1 MVSRFRRDRPTGHY
15 GCMFVHPLPY
25 PLAVR
30 PPTLGAMEIGI
41 AFAVGIIL
49 GGVAVYVVT
58 LKSRKDSDALV
69 ESVSAKV
76 AQQQTKN
83 ILELT
88 ESKLNGKK
96 EVIDESLKA
105 MNANLTRVESLMKS
119 VGEGNASVKTRL
131 DTAANAIKDLSET
144 TGGLKSALAGNSIRG
159 QWGERMAEDVLR
171 LAGMVEGIN
180 YIKQTKL
187 QDSGSRPDFTFMLPK
202 GQTVNMD
209 VKFPFNNYQLYVE
222 AKTDAEREKYKK
234 DFLKDVKL
242 RIKELQTRGYV
253 NPQENT
259 VDYVLL
265 FIPNEQIF
273 SFINEHARDIIDE
286 AMQGKTI
293 LCSPLSLYA
302 ILAVVRQSIDNFRM
316 ESTSQEMLK
325 IFGTFGEQWGK
336 FKEQM
341 ETVKNRFA
349 STLKEYDE
357 LLGARTNKL
366 DKPLEKI
373 AELRNRQDET
383 PAILDATITKAKTKV
398 LAENIDQVL
407 VR

>member
-1 MVSRFRRDRPTGHY
+1 MTSALTFII
-15 GCMFVHPLPY
+15 
-25 PLAVR
+25 
-30 PPTLGAMEIGI
+30 GAAIGLL
-41 AFAVGIIL
+41 L
-49 GGVAVYVVT
+49 GGGITFFLAKKT
-58 LKSRKDSDALV
+58 AATADGNLEALA
-69 ESVSAKV
+69 AKLM
-76 AQQQTKN
+76 QQQSKGF
-83 ILELT
+83 LDLA
-88 ESKLNGKK
+88 ESKLTGKK

-105 MNANLTRVESLMKS
+105 MNANLARVETLMKS

-131 DTAANAIKDLSET
+131 DTAATAIKDLNDT
-144 TGGLKSALAGNSIRG
+144 AGGLKNALAGNSIRG

-180 YIKQTKL
+180 YTKQSKL
-187 QDSGSRPDFTFMLPK
+187 QDSGSRPDFTFLLPK
-202 GQTVNMD
+202 GQIVNMD
-209 VKFPFNNYQLYVE
+209 VKFPFNNYQLYVD
-222 AKTDAEREKYKK
+222 AKNETEREKYKK

-273 SFINEHARDIIDE
+273 SFINEHARELIDE

-325 IFGTFGEQWGK
+325 VFGTFGEQWGK

-349 STLKEYDE
+349 STHKEYEE
-357 LLGARTNKL
+357 LLGTRTRQL

-373 AELRNRQDET
+373 AELRAAQDES
-383 PAILDATITKAKTKV
+383 PALLDATIAKAKTKV
-398 LAENIDQVL
+398 LAENIEQTL

>member
-1 MVSRFRRDRPTGHY
+1 MASAITFIIGTVIG
-15 GCMFVHPLPY
+15 L
-25 PLAVR
+25 L
-30 PPTLGAMEIGI
+30 LGGGI
-41 AFAVGIIL
+41 AFFFAKK
-49 GGVAVYVVT
+49 AT
-58 LKSRKDSDALV
+58 DSAGDQLESLAAKLV
-69 ESVSAKV
+69 
-76 AQQQTKN
+76 QQQAKG
-83 ILELT
+83 ILDLA
-88 ESKLNGKK
+88 ESKLSGKK

-105 MNANLTRVESLMKS
+105 MNANLTRVETLMKS

-131 DTAANAIKDLSET
+131 DTAATAIKDLSET

-180 YIKQTKL
+180 YTKQTKL

-202 GQTVNMD
+202 GQIVNMD
-209 VKFPFNNYQLYVE
+209 VKFPFNNYQSYVE
-222 AKTDAEREKYKK
+222 AKTDTEREKFKK
-234 DFLKDVKL
+234 DFIKDVKL
-242 RIKELQTRGYV
+242 RVKELQSRGYV

-273 SFINEHARDIIDE
+273 SFINEHARDVIDE

-316 ESTSQEMLK
+316 ESKSQEMLK
-325 IFGTFGEQWGK
+325 VFGMFNEQWGK
-336 FKEQM
+336 FKDQM
-341 ETVKNRFA
+341 ETVRNRFA
-349 STLKEYDE
+349 STQKEYED
-357 LLGARTNKL
+357 LVGVRTRQL

-373 AELRNRQDET
+373 EELRSTQD
-383 PAILDATITKAKTKV
+383 DAAPLLGAAVEKAKSRV
-398 LAENIDQVL
+398 LAPNSETKL

>member
-1 MVSRFRRDRPTGHY
+1 MTSALTFIIG
-15 GCMFVHPLPY
+15 
-25 PLAVR
+25 AA
-30 PPTLGAMEIGI
+30 LGLL
-41 AFAVGIIL
+41 L
-49 GGVAVYVVT
+49 GGGITFFLAKKT
-58 LKSRKDSDALV
+58 AATADENLEALA
-69 ESVSAKV
+69 AKLM
-76 AQQQTKN
+76 QQQSKGF
-83 ILELT
+83 LDLA
-88 ESKLNGKK
+88 ESKLTGKK

-105 MNANLTRVESLMKS
+105 MNANLARVETLMKS
-119 VGEGNASVKTRL
+119 VGEGNASVQTRL
-131 DTAANAIKDLSET
+131 KDAAGVIKDLNDT
-144 TGGLKSALAGNSIRG
+144 AGGLKNALAGNSIRG

-180 YIKQTKL
+180 YTKQSKL
-187 QDSGSRPDFTFMLPK
+187 QDSGSRPDFTFLLPK
-202 GQTVNMD
+202 GQIVNMD
-209 VKFPFNNYQLYVE
+209 VKFPFNNYQLYVD
-222 AKTDAEREKYKK
+222 AKNDAEREKYKK

-273 SFINEHARDIIDE
+273 SFINEHARDLIDE

-325 IFGTFGEQWGK
+325 VFGTFGEQWGK
-336 FKEQM
+336 FKDQM

-349 STLKEYDE
+349 STQKEYEE
-357 LLGARTNKL
+357 LMGTRTRQL

-373 AELRNRQDET
+373 AELRAAQDET
-383 PAILDATITKAKTKV
+383 PAILDATVAKAKTKV
-398 LAENIDQVL
+398 LAENIEQTL

>member
-1 MVSRFRRDRPTGHY
+1 MTSALTFI
-15 GCMFVHPLPY
+15 
-25 PLAVR
+25 
-30 PPTLGAMEIGI
+30 IGTVI
-41 AFAVGIIL
+41 GLLL
-49 GGVAVYVVT
+49 GGGITFFLAKKT
-58 LKSRKDSDALV
+58 AATAEDNLEALA
-69 ESVSAKV
+69 AKLL
-76 AQQQTKN
+76 QQQSKG
-83 ILELT
+83 ILDLA
-88 ESKLNGKK
+88 ESKLTGKK

-105 MNANLTRVESLMKS
+105 MNANLARVETLMKS

-131 DTAANAIKDLSET
+131 DTAATAIKDLNDT
-144 TGGLKSALAGNSIRG
+144 AGGLKNALAGNSIRG

-180 YIKQTKL
+180 YTKQSKL
-187 QDSGSRPDFTFMLPK
+187 QDSGSRPDFTFLLPK
-202 GQTVNMD
+202 GQIVNMD
-209 VKFPFNNYQLYVE
+209 VKFPFNNYQLYVD
-222 AKTDAEREKYKK
+222 AKNDAEREKYKK

-273 SFINEHARDIIDE
+273 SFINEHARELIDE

-325 IFGTFGEQWGK
+325 VFGTFAEQWGK
-336 FKEQM
+336 FKDQM

-349 STLKEYDE
+349 STQKEYEE
-357 LLGARTNKL
+357 LMGTRTRQL

-373 AELRNRQDET
+373 AELRAAQDET
-383 PAILDATITKAKTKV
+383 PAILDATVAKAKTKV
-398 LAENIDQVL
+398 LAENIEQTL

>member
-1 MVSRFRRDRPTGHY
+1 MSI
-15 GCMFVHPLPY
+15 
-25 PLAVR
+25 A
-30 PPTLGAMEIGI
+30 I
-41 AFAVGIIL
+41 AFAIGIVF
-49 GGVAVYVVT
+49 GGVIVYVIT
-58 LKSRKDSDALV
+58 QKSHKDSDALV

-88 ESKLNGKK
+88 ESKLTSKK

-105 MNANLTRVESLMKS
+105 MNANLVRVETLMKS

-131 DTAANAIKDLSET
+131 ETAATVIKDLSET
-144 TGGLKSALAGNSIRG
+144 AGGLKSALAGNSIRG

-171 LAGMVEGIN
+171 LAGMIEGIN

-202 GQTVNMD
+202 NQTVNMD
-209 VKFPFNNYQLYVE
+209 VKFPFNNYQLYTE

-234 DFLKDVKL
+234 DFIKDVKL

-273 SFINEHARDIIDE
+273 SFINEHAREVIDE

-316 ESTSQEMLK
+316 ESKSQEMLK
-325 IFGTFGEQWGK
+325 IFGTFHEQWAK

-349 STLKEYDE
+349 STQKEYEE
-357 LLGARTNKL
+357 LLGVRTRQL

-373 AELRNRQDET
+373 DELRTVQEAD
-383 PAILDATITKAKTKV
+383 DAAPVLSAAVKKAKSQV
-398 LAENIDQVL
+398 LSPGIDQEL

>member
-1 MVSRFRRDRPTGHY
+1 MTAALTFII
-15 GCMFVHPLPY
+15 
-25 PLAVR
+25 
-30 PPTLGAMEIGI
+30 GAAIGL
-41 AFAVGIIL
+41 VL
-49 GGVAVYVVT
+49 GGGITFFLAKKT
-58 LKSRKDSDALV
+58 K
-69 ESVSAKV
+69 ESAEDQLESLAAKLL
-76 AQQQTKN
+76 QQQSKG
-83 ILELT
+83 ILDLA
-88 ESKLNGKK
+88 ESKLTSKK

-105 MNANLTRVESLMKS
+105 MNANLTRVETLMKS

-202 GQTVNMD
+202 NQTVNMD
-209 VKFPFNNYQLYVE
+209 VKFPFNNYQLYAE

-234 DFLKDVKL
+234 DFIKDVKL

-273 SFINEHARDIIDE
+273 SFINEHARDVIDE

-316 ESTSQEMLK
+316 ESKSQEMLK
-325 IFGTFGEQWGK
+325 IFGTFHEQWGK

-341 ETVKNRFA
+341 EKVKARFEGVG
-349 STLKEYDE
+349 KEYEE
-357 LLGARTNKL
+357 LLGARTRQL
-366 DKPLEKI
+366 DRPLEKI
-373 AELRNRQDET
+373 EELRVAQDDAA
-383 PAILDATITKAKTKV
+383 PALDAAIEKAKSRV
-398 LAENIDQVL
+398 LAPNSETKL

>member
-1 MVSRFRRDRPTGHY
+1 MEIPRRQADHTPWVY
-15 GCMFVHPLPY
+15 DCPPF
-25 PLAVR
+25 PLASAC
-30 PPTLGAMEIGI
+30 TLRAMTSALTFIIGTVI
-41 AFAVGIIL
+41 GLLL
-49 GGVAVYVVT
+49 GGGITFFLAKKT
-58 LKSRKDSDALV
+58 AATAEDNLEALA
-69 ESVSAKV
+69 AKLL
-76 AQQQTKN
+76 QQQSKG
-83 ILELT
+83 ILDLA
-88 ESKLNGKK
+88 ESKLTGKK

-105 MNANLTRVESLMKS
+105 MNANLARVETLMKS

-131 DTAANAIKDLSET
+131 DTAATAIKDLNDT
-144 TGGLKSALAGNSIRG
+144 AGGLKNALAGNSIRG

-180 YIKQTKL
+180 YTKQSKL
-187 QDSGSRPDFTFMLPK
+187 QDSGSRPDFTFLLPK
-202 GQTVNMD
+202 GQIVNMD
-209 VKFPFNNYQLYVE
+209 VKFPFNNYQLYVD
-222 AKTDAEREKYKK
+222 AKNDTEREKYKK

-273 SFINEHARDIIDE
+273 SFINEHARELIDE

-325 IFGTFGEQWGK
+325 VFGTFAEQWGK
-336 FKEQM
+336 FKDQM

-349 STLKEYDE
+349 STHKEYEE
-357 LLGARTNKL
+357 LMGTRTRQL

-373 AELRNRQDET
+373 AELRAAQDET
-383 PAILDATITKAKTKV
+383 PAILDATVAKAKTKV
-398 LAENIDQVL
+398 LAENIEQTL

>member
-1 MVSRFRRDRPTGHY
+1 MTSALTFIIGTVVGL
-15 GCMFVHPLPY
+15 V
-25 PLAVR
+25 
-30 PPTLGAMEIGI
+30 LG
-41 AFAVGIIL
+41 
-49 GGVAVYVVT
+49 GGVAFFFA
-58 LKSRKDSDALV
+58 KKAQRDSDALV

-76 AQQQTKN
+76 MQQQTKN

-88 ESKLNGKK
+88 ESKLTSKK

-105 MNANLTRVESLMKS
+105 MNANLTRVETLMKS

-180 YIKQTKL
+180 YTKQSKL
-187 QDSGSRPDFTFMLPK
+187 QDSGSRPDFTFLLPK
-202 GQTVNMD
+202 GQIVNMD
-209 VKFPFNNYQLYVE
+209 VKFPFNNYQSYVD

-234 DFLKDVKL
+234 DFIKDVKL

-273 SFINEHARDIIDE
+273 SFINEHAREVIDE

-316 ESTSQEMLK
+316 ESKSQEMLK
-325 IFGTFGEQWGK
+325 IFGTFSEQWGK

-341 ETVKNRFA
+341 DTVRKRFA
-349 STLKEYDE
+349 STQTEYEE
-357 LLGARTNKL
+357 LMGARTRQL

-373 AELRNRQDET
+373 AELRSQQDEV
-383 PAILDATITKAKTKV
+383 PAALEATVTKAKSKV
-398 LAENIDQVL
+398 LAENIEQVL

>member
-1 MVSRFRRDRPTGHY
+1 MTSALTFII
-15 GCMFVHPLPY
+15 
-25 PLAVR
+25 
-30 PPTLGAMEIGI
+30 GAAIGL
-41 AFAVGIIL
+41 IL
-49 GGVAVYVVT
+49 GGGVT
-58 LKSRKDSDALV
+58 FFFAKKAKDTAEDQL
-69 ESVSAKV
+69 ESLAAKLL
-76 AQQQTKN
+76 QQQSKG
-83 ILELT
+83 ILDLA
-88 ESKLNGKK
+88 ESKLTGKK

-105 MNANLTRVESLMKS
+105 MNANLARVETLMKS
-119 VGEGNASVKTRL
+119 VGEGNASVQTRL
-131 DTAANAIKDLSET
+131 KDAAGVIKDLNDT
-144 TGGLKSALAGNSIRG
+144 AGGLKNALAGNSIRG

-180 YIKQTKL
+180 YTKQSKL
-187 QDSGSRPDFTFMLPK
+187 QDSGSRPDFTFLLPK
-202 GQTVNMD
+202 GQIVNMD
-209 VKFPFNNYQLYVE
+209 VKFPFNNYQMYVD
-222 AKTDAEREKYKK
+222 AKNDAEREKYKK

-273 SFINEHARDIIDE
+273 SFINEHARDLIDE

-325 IFGTFGEQWGK
+325 VFGTFGEQWGK

-341 ETVKNRFA
+341 EKVKARFEGVG
-349 STLKEYDE
+349 KEYEE
-357 LLGARTNKL
+357 LMGTRTRQL

-373 AELRNRQDET
+373 AELRAAQDET
-383 PAILDATITKAKTKV
+383 PAILDAALSKAKTKV
-398 LAENIDQVL
+398 LTENIEQTL

>member
-1 MVSRFRRDRPTGHY
+1 MVQKFGRGRPIRHHECTI
-15 GCMFVHPLPY
+15 VHPSPSRLRVHSEGMSI
-25 PLAVR
+25 A
-30 PPTLGAMEIGI
+30 I
-41 AFAVGIIL
+41 AFAIGIVFGSVGIYFFLQRNKGDIE
-49 GGVAVYVVT
+49 AM
-58 LKSRKDSDALV
+58 
-69 ESVSAKV
+69 SAQI
-76 AQQQTKN
+76 AQKHSEHFLQLAETK
-83 ILELT
+83 L
-88 ESKLNGKK
+88 SGKK

-105 MNANLTRVESLMKS
+105 MNSNLTRVETLMKS

-171 LAGMVEGIN
+171 LAGMIEGIN

-202 GQTVNMD
+202 NQTVNMD
-209 VKFPFNNYQLYVE
+209 VKFPFNNYQLYTE

-242 RIKELQTRGYV
+242 RIKELQSRGYV

-316 ESTSQEMLK
+316 ESKSQEMLK
-325 IFGTFGEQWGK
+325 IFGTFHEQWGK

-349 STLKEYDE
+349 STQKEYEE
-357 LLGARTNKL
+357 LLGTRTRQL
-366 DKPLEKI
+366 DKPLEKMD
-373 AELRNRQDET
+373 ELRAAQDDV
-383 PAILDATITKAKTKV
+383 PAALEATVTKAKTRV
-398 LAENIDQVL
+398 LAANIETEL

>member
-1 MVSRFRRDRPTGHY
+1 MTSALIFII
-15 GCMFVHPLPY
+15 
-25 PLAVR
+25 
-30 PPTLGAMEIGI
+30 GAAIGL
-41 AFAVGIIL
+41 VL
-49 GGVAVYVVT
+49 GGGITFFLAKKT
-58 LKSRKDSDALV
+58 AANAEDNLEALA
-69 ESVSAKV
+69 AKLM
-76 AQQQTKN
+76 QQQSKGF
-83 ILELT
+83 LDLA
-88 ESKLNGKK
+88 ESKLTSKK

-119 VGEGNASVKTRL
+119 VGEGNASVQTRL
-131 DTAANAIKDLSET
+131 KDAATIIKDLSET

-180 YIKQTKL
+180 YTKQTKL

-202 GQTVNMD
+202 GQIVNMD
-209 VKFPFNNYQLYVE
+209 VKFPFNNYQSYVE
-222 AKTDAEREKYKK
+222 ATSDTEREKFKK
-234 DFLKDVKL
+234 DFIKDVKL
-242 RIKELQTRGYV
+242 RIKELQSRGYV
-253 NPQENT
+253 NQQENT

-273 SFINEHARDIIDE
+273 SFINEHAREVIDE

-316 ESTSQEMLK
+316 ESKSQEMLT
-325 IFGTFGEQWGK
+325 IFGTFHEQWGK

-341 ETVKNRFA
+341 DTVRNRFA
-349 STLKEYDE
+349 STQKEYDE
-357 LLGARTNKL
+357 LMGARTRQL

-373 AELRNRQDET
+373 EELRNQHDET
-383 PAILDATITKAKTKV
+383 PALLNATVTKVKTKV
-398 LAENIDQVL
+398 LAENIEQEL

>member
-1 MVSRFRRDRPTGHY
+1 MNFL
-15 GCMFVHPLPY
+15 F
-25 PLAVR
+25 LAIGLI
-30 PPTLGAMEIGI
+30 LGA
-41 AFAVGIIL
+41 A
-49 GGVAVYVVT
+49 GGGFGAYVFFQKT
-58 LKSRKDSDALV
+58 KQDATDLV
-69 ESVSAKV
+69 ETLSAKV
-76 AQQQTKN
+76 VSKQAEQ
-83 ILELT
+83 ILQLA
-88 ESKLNGKK
+88 ESKLSGKK
-96 EVIDESLKA
+96 DVIDGTLKNMKDELQKVETFMRDLEKDRIEKLGKVDTRIDNAAVAIGNLNATAESLK
-105 MNANLTRVESLMKS
+105 R
-119 VGEGNASVKTRL
+119 
-131 DTAANAIKDLSET
+131 
-144 TGGLKSALAGNSIRG
+144 ALAGNSIRG

-180 YIKQTKL
+180 YTKQAKL
-187 QDSGSRPDFTFMLPK
+187 QESGSRPDFTFILPQ

-222 AKTDAEREKYKK
+222 ATSDMEKDKYKK
-234 DFLKDVKL
+234 DFIKDVKL

-273 SFINEHARDIIDE
+273 GFINEHAREVIDE

-316 ESTSQEMLK
+316 ESKSQEMLK
-325 IFGTFGEQWGK
+325 IFGTFHEQWGK
-336 FKEQM
+336 FKDQM

-349 STLKEYDE
+349 STQKEYEE
-357 LLGARTNKL
+357 LLGTRTRQL

-373 AELRNRQDET
+373 EEMRAGQEEAAHIQKTLGKAAGKLTEGAET
-383 PAILDATITKAKTKV
+383 TI
-398 LAENIDQVL
+398 
-407 VR
+407 

>member
-1 MVSRFRRDRPTGHY
+1 MTSAITFIIGAAI
-15 GCMFVHPLPY
+15 G
-25 PLAVR
+25 LA
-30 PPTLGAMEIGI
+30 
-41 AFAVGIIL
+41 L
-49 GGVAVYVVT
+49 GGGITFFLAKKT
-58 LKSRKDSDALV
+58 AATADENLEALA
-69 ESVSAKV
+69 AKLM
-76 AQQQTKN
+76 QQQSKGF
-83 ILELT
+83 LDLA
-88 ESKLNGKK
+88 ESKLTGKK

-105 MNANLTRVESLMKS
+105 MNANLARVESLMKS

-131 DTAANAIKDLSET
+131 DTAATAIKDLSET

-187 QDSGSRPDFTFMLPK
+187 QDSGSRPDFTFMLPQN
-202 GQTVNMD
+202 QTVNMD

-234 DFLKDVKL
+234 DFIKDVKL
-242 RIKELQTRGYV
+242 RIKELQARGYV

-273 SFINEHARDIIDE
+273 SFINEHAREVIDE

-316 ESTSQEMLK
+316 ESKSQEMLK
-325 IFGTFGEQWGK
+325 IFGTFHEQWGK
-336 FKEQM
+336 FKDQM
-341 ETVKNRFA
+341 ETVRNRFL
-349 STLKEYDE
+349 STQKEYDD
-357 LLGARTNKL
+357 LVGTRTRQL

-373 AELRNRQDET
+373 VELRAAQDDGH
-383 PAILDATITKAKTKV
+383 PVLDAAVSKAKTKV
-398 LAENIDQVL
+398 LAENIEQVL

>member
-1 MVSRFRRDRPTGHY
+1 MTSAITFI
-15 GCMFVHPLPY
+15 
-25 PLAVR
+25 
-30 PPTLGAMEIGI
+30 IGTVI
-41 AFAVGIIL
+41 GLIL
-49 GGVAVYVVT
+49 GGGVAYFFA
-58 LKSRKDSDALV
+58 KKAQRDSDALV
-69 ESVSAKV
+69 ESVSSKV
-76 AQQQTKN
+76 MQQQTKN

-105 MNANLTRVESLMKS
+105 MNANLNRVETLMKS

-209 VKFPFNNYQLYVE
+209 VKFPFNNYQSYVE

-242 RIKELQTRGYV
+242 RIKELQSRGYV

-316 ESTSQEMLK
+316 ESKSQEMLK
-325 IFGTFGEQWGK
+325 IFGTFNEQWGK
-336 FKEQM
+336 FKDQM
-341 ETVKNRFA
+341 ETVKSRFL
-349 STLKEYDE
+349 STQKEYEE
-357 LLGARTNKL
+357 LVGTRTRQL

-373 AELRNRQDET
+373 VELRSAQDDV
-383 PAILDATITKAKTKV
+383 PAALSATVTKAKTKV
-398 LAENIDQVL
+398 LTENIDQVL

>member
-1 MVSRFRRDRPTGHY
+1 MTSALTFII
-15 GCMFVHPLPY
+15 
-25 PLAVR
+25 
-30 PPTLGAMEIGI
+30 GAAIGL
-41 AFAVGIIL
+41 VL
-49 GGVAVYVVT
+49 GGGIT
-58 LKSRKDSDALV
+58 FFL
-69 ESVSAKV
+69 AKKTT
-76 AQQQTKN
+76 AKTEGDLEMLAAKLMQQQSKSF
-83 ILELT
+83 LDLA
-88 ESKLNGKK
+88 ESKLTSKK

-105 MNANLTRVESLMKS
+105 MNSNLARVETLMKS

-131 DTAANAIKDLSET
+131 DTAATAIKDLSET

-187 QDSGSRPDFTFMLPK
+187 QDSGSRPDFTFLLPQN
-202 GQTVNMD
+202 QTVNMD

-234 DFLKDVKL
+234 DFIKDVKL

-273 SFINEHARDIIDE
+273 SFINEHAREVIDE

-325 IFGTFGEQWGK
+325 VFSTFHEQWGK
-336 FKEQM
+336 FKDQM
-341 ETVKNRFA
+341 ETVRNRFL
-349 STLKEYDE
+349 STQKEYDD
-357 LLGARTNKL
+357 LVGTRSRQL

-373 AELRNRQDET
+373 AELRAAQDESM
-383 PAILDATITKAKTKV
+383 PVLDGVITKAKTNV
-398 LAENIDQVL
+398 LAENIEQVL
-407 VR
+407 IR

>member
-1 MVSRFRRDRPTGHY
+1 MTSALTFIIGAVIG
-15 GCMFVHPLPY
+15 
-25 PLAVR
+25 LA
-30 PPTLGAMEIGI
+30 
-41 AFAVGIIL
+41 L
-49 GGVAVYVVT
+49 GGGIT
-58 LKSRKDSDALV
+58 LFFAKKSAANADENLEALA
-69 ESVSAKV
+69 AKLM
-76 AQQQTKN
+76 QQQSKGF
-83 ILELT
+83 LDLA
-88 ESKLNGKK
+88 ESKLTGKK

-105 MNANLTRVESLMKS
+105 MNANLSRVETLMKS

-131 DTAANAIKDLSET
+131 DTAATAIKDLSET

-180 YIKQTKL
+180 YTKQTKL

-202 GQTVNMD
+202 GQIVNMD
-209 VKFPFNNYQLYVE
+209 VKFPFNNYQSYVE
-222 AKTDAEREKYKK
+222 AKTETEREKFKK

-242 RIKELQTRGYV
+242 RIKELQSRGYV

-273 SFINEHARDIIDE
+273 SFINEHARDLIDE

-341 ETVKNRFA
+341 ETVRNRFA
-349 STLKEYDE
+349 STQKEYEE
-357 LLGARTNKL
+357 LVGTRTRQL

-373 AELRNRQDET
+373 AELRSAQDET
-383 PAILDATITKAKTKV
+383 PAILGATVTKAKTKV